1 MIYHHAKANPLN
13 VFGQEFHLY
22 IMTESNDQHTSLR
35 MLLYRWSLYHFYF
48 RCSLASSYKVVVGEH
63 DRRINEGTEVTVS
76 VRRIISHPNYNRPS
90 RLNNDIAL
98 IQLASRV
105 RLSARVNPVCLPSNA
120 IAIPTG
126 SRCYIT
132 GNCRID
138 VISSLVR
145 VEIEDILAI
154 AVTIVDKPW
163 MMQLKEGWGGYSY
176 YPHPSHTVMT
186 V

>member
-1 MIYHHAKANPLN
+1 M
-13 VFGQEFHLY
+13 
-22 IMTESNDQHTSLR
+22 
-35 MLLYRWSLYHFYF
+35 
-48 RCSLASSYKVVVGEH
+48 VGEH

-105 RLSARVNPVCLPSNA
+105 MLSARVNPVCLPSNA
-120 IAIPTG
+120 IAILTG

-138 VISSLVR
+138 VISRLVR

-154 AVTIVDKPW
+154 AITIVDKP
-163 MMQLKEGWGGYSY
+163 
-176 YPHPSHTVMT
+176 
-186 V
+186 